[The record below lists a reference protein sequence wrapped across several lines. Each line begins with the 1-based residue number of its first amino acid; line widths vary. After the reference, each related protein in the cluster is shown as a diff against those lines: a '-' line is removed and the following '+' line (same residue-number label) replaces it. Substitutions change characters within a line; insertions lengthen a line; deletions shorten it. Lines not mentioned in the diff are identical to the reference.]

1 MGRPRGDCLLGAL
14 GAQEEGGGL
23 LSRRL
28 GTAACYSVA
37 KERRGWLREETN
49 TVERLSTVRRGDY
62 TTRMGQLQPKMRG
75 FSGVAEVL
83 GGPGVAAVQFLRELE
98 DDTGVGGEGAR

>member
-1 MGRPRGDCLLGAL
+1 MGEEGGDCLLGVL
-14 GAQEEGGGL
+14 GAQQEGGGL
-23 LSRRL
+23 FSRRL

-62 TTRMGQLQPKMRG
+62 TTEMGKFKPKSRG
-75 FSGVAEVL
+75 FEGAAEGL
-83 GGPGVAAVQFLRELE
+83 GGPGV
-98 DDTGVGGEGAR
+98 GAI